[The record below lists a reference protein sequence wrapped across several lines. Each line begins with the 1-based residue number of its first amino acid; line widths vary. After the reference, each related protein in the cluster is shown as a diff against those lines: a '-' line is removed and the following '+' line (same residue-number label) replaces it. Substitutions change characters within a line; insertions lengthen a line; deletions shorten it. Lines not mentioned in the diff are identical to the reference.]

1 MQQINLYTQELKPK
15 HIVLPLSQMATGLS
29 LLIVVLLIFL
39 FFYRAQV
46 VALEAQV
53 PAKQQGVEQIQQ
65 RVMTKEEQLRGMQK
79 DESLITLNHKLSQQ
93 VEARKQLLARLGS
106 VVTANRYP
114 FSNLL
119 IGLARQR
126 VETLWLTH
134 IQFANGGET
143 VGLQGKAIKA
153 DAVPHYLQMLRG
165 EALLLG
171 RSFDL
176 FQLTIDEDQEKILHF
191 TLSSSLLNMGSEE

>member
-15 HIVLPLSQMATGLS
+15 HIVLPLSQMAAGLL
-29 LLIVVLLIFL
+29 LLIAVLLTSL

-46 VALEAQV
+46 VALEAQI
-53 PAKQQGVEQIQQ
+53 PAKRQGVEEIQQ
-65 RVMTKEEQLRGMQK
+65 RVSTKEGQLRGMQK
-79 DESLITLNHKLSQQ
+79 DESLVTLNHKLTQQ

-119 IGLARQR
+119 VGLARQR
-126 VETLWLTH
+126 LDQLWLTQ

-143 VGLQGKAIKA
+143 VGLQGKALQA
-153 DAVPHYLQMLRG
+153 DAVPHYLQMLRA
-165 EALLLG
+165 EELLLG

-176 FQLTIDEDQEKILHF
+176 FQLSTDEDQDDILHF
-191 TLSSSLLNMGSEE
+191 TLSSSLLSMGDKQ

>member
-15 HIVLPLSQMATGLS
+15 HIVLPLSQMVAGLS
-29 LLIVVLLIFL
+29 LLLLVLLITL

-46 VALEAQV
+46 VALEARI
-53 PAKQQGVEQIQQ
+53 PAKQQAVEQIQQ
-65 RVMTKEEQLRGMQK
+65 QVSIKEGQLKGMQK

-93 VEARKQLLARLGS
+93 VEARKQLLTRLGS

-119 IGLARQR
+119 VGLARQR
-126 VETLWLTH
+126 VEHLWLTQ
-134 IQFANGGET
+134 IQFANGGST
-143 VGLQGKAIKA
+143 VGLQGKALQA

-176 FQLTIDEDQEKILHF
+176 FQLSTDEDQDEILHF
-191 TLSSSLLNMGSEE
+191 TLSSSLLSVEGKQ

>member
-15 HIVLPLSQMATGLS
+15 HIVLPLSQMTAGL
-29 LLIVVLLIFL
+29 LLLVAVLSITF

-46 VALEAQV
+46 VALEAQI
-53 PAKQQGVEQIQQ
+53 PAKQQGVEQTQQ
-65 RVMTKEEQLRGMQK
+65 RVSTKEDQLRGMQK
-79 DESLITLNHKLSQQ
+79 DESLITLNHKLTQQ

-119 IGLARQR
+119 TGLARQR
-126 VETLWLTH
+126 VDQLWLTQ

-143 VGLQGKAIKA
+143 VGLQGKALQA
-153 DAVPHYLQMLRG
+153 DAVPHYLQMLRA
-165 EALLLG
+165 EELLLG

-176 FQLTIDEDQEKILHF
+176 FQLSTDEDQDDILHF
-191 TLSSSLLNMGSEE
+191 TLSSSLLSMGDKQ

>member
-1 MQQINLYTQELKPK
+1 MQQINLYTQELRPQ
-15 HIVLPLSQMATGLS
+15 HVVLPLTQMVAGLS
-29 LLIVVLLIFL
+29 ALIVVLLVISFI
-39 FFYRAQV
+39 YRIQV
-46 VALEAQV
+46 VALEVQV
-53 PAKQQGVEQIQQ
+53 PAKQQGIDQLQQ
-65 RVMTKEEQLRGMQK
+65 RVSTKEAQLQGMQK
-79 DESLITLNHKLSQQ
+79 DESLITLNHKLAQQ
-93 VEARKQLLARLGS
+93 VEARKQLLTRLGS

-126 VETLWLTH
+126 VDQLWLTH

-143 VGLQGKAIKA
+143 VGLQGKTLQAE
-153 DAVPHYLQMLRG
+153 AVPHYLQMLRG

-176 FQLTIDEDQEKILHF
+176 FQLNTDEEQDKILHF
-191 TLSSSLLNMGSEE
+191 TLSSSLLTSGGEQ

>member
-15 HIVLPLSQMATGLS
+15 HIVLPLSQMAAGLL
-29 LLIVVLLIFL
+29 LLIAVLLTSL

-46 VALEAQV
+46 VALEAQI
-53 PAKQQGVEQIQQ
+53 PAKRQGVEEIQQ
-65 RVMTKEEQLRGMQK
+65 RVSTKEGQLRGMQK
-79 DESLITLNHKLSQQ
+79 DESLVTLNHKLTQQ

-119 IGLARQR
+119 VGLARQR
-126 VETLWLTH
+126 LDQLWLTQ

-143 VGLQGKAIKA
+143 VGL
-153 DAVPHYLQMLRG
+153 
-165 EALLLG
+165 
-171 RSFDL
+171 
-176 FQLTIDEDQEKILHF
+176 
-191 TLSSSLLNMGSEE
+191 